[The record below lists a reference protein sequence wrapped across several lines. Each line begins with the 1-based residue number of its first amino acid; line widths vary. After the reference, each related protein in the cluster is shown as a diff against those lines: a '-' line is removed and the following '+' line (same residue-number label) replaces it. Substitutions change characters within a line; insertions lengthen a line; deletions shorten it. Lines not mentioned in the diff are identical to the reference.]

1 LSGVLPLTAV
11 SVRAIL
17 PLKITAFQVA
27 TEHKLTVF
35 SLGSPLPGQCKL
47 LQPSLSRFVIAA
59 QV

>member
-1 LSGVLPLTAV
+1 
-11 SVRAIL
+11 L
-17 PLKITAFQVA
+17 PLKITAFQAA